1 MDCTEARSR
10 LQAHVDREL
19 GVQDTLTLER
29 HLASCAA
36 CQAIFARQ
44 AALQSALR
52 KHVDYHTAPTDLS
65 ERIRA
70 RLAREMSFASPRTR
84 FAGRLP
90 RAREW
95 LQLGAAAAAGAV
107 ISWTAAIQYAGVSA
121 DERLA
126 EQVID
131 GYARSMVTAHLVDVP
146 SSDRH
151 TVKPWLSSK
160 LDFSPTV
167 VDLADAGYP
176 LVGGRLDYLDHRP
189 VAVLVYRHRQHVIDL
204 FVWPESD
211 GARATPLEALS
222 RKGYNVL
229 HWNEGGMVLWAIS
242 DVEPAEL
249 KAFAEAYARA
259 K

>member
-10 LQAHVDREL
+10 LQAYVDREL
-19 GVQDTLTLER
+19 DLQDTLALER
-29 HLASCAA
+29 HLASCAR
-36 CQAIFARQ
+36 CQAIFARE

-52 KHVDYHTAPTDLS
+52 RHVDYHAAPTGLAQ
-65 ERIRA
+65 RIRA

-84 FAGRLP
+84 FAWRLP
-90 RAREW
+90 SARKW

-121 DERLA
+121 DERMA
-126 EQVID
+126 KQVIN
-131 GYARSMVTAHLVDVP
+131 GYARSMVTAHLVDVA

-167 VDLADAGYP
+167 VDLAGEGFP
-176 LVGGRLDYLDHRP
+176 LLGGRLDYVDHRP
-189 VAVLVYRHRQHVIDL
+189 VAALVYRHRQHVIDL
-204 FVWPESD
+204 FVWPESG
-211 GARATPLEALS
+211 GAAAAPPKALS
-222 RKGYNVL
+222 RRGYNVL
-229 HWNEGGMVLWAIS
+229 YWKDGAMVLWAIS

-249 KAFAEAYARA
+249 KAFADAYARA

>member
-10 LQAHVDREL
+10 LQAYVDREL
-19 GVQDTLTLER
+19 DLQGTLAIER

-36 CQAIFARQ
+36 CRAIFSRQ
-44 AALQSALR
+44 AALQAALR
-52 KHVDYHTAPTDLS
+52 THAEYHASPTGLA

-70 RLAREMSFASPRTR
+70 RLAGEMPVGSRRAR
-84 FAGRLP
+84 FRWRLP
-90 RAREW
+90 SAREW

-107 ISWTAAIQYAGVSA
+107 ISWTAAIQYAGVSS

-126 EQVID
+126 EQVIN

-167 VDLADAGYP
+167 VDLGGEGFP
-176 LVGGRLDYLDHRP
+176 LVGGRLDYLDNRP
-189 VAVLVYRHRQHVIDL
+189 VAVLVYRYRQHVIDL
-204 FVWPESD
+204 FVWPEKD
-211 GARATPLEALS
+211 GAASAPRPIS

-229 HWNEGGMVLWAIS
+229 QWSEGGMALWAIS
-242 DVEPAEL
+242 DVDAAEL
-249 KAFAEAYARA
+249 KAFADAYAHA